1 MKYTIV
7 TKFIKDISFEI
18 PDAETLIVLEEN
30 INKYVMKV
38 DITSKHLKNKI
49 IEVDTILRFEDTQK
63 TKRKAQV
70 ELTMATLVNVAIDL
84 NNKKELQKIIL
95 IDVPTEIYP
104 SLFDVFSTLLE
115 KSGLRKLKV
124 EKKIDFQKLYD
135 ENFNAKT

>member
-18 PDAETLIVLEEN
+18 PDAETLMALEEN

-49 IEVDTILRFEDTQK
+49 IEVDTILRFEDTQE

>member
-18 PDAETLIVLEEN
+18 PDAETLMILEEN

-49 IEVDTILRFEDTQK
+49 IEVDTILRFEDTQES
-63 TKRKAQV
+63 KRKAQV
-70 ELTMATLVNVAIDL
+70 ELTMATLVNIGIDL
-84 NNKKELQKIIL
+84 NDKKELQKIIL

-104 SLFDVFSTLLE
+104 SWFDVFSTLLE

-124 EKKIDFQKLYD
+124 EKKKDFQKLYD
-135 ENFNAKT
+135 ENFNVKT

>member
-18 PDAETLIVLEEN
+18 PDAETLMALEEN

-49 IEVDTILRFEDTQK
+49 IEVDTILRFEDTQE

-84 NNKKELQKIIL
+84 NNKKELKKIIL